1 MRAGCSSF
9 CWPFI
14 SYHAMRCRY
23 IALLGSDAPLAK
35 LVLRPCYLT
44 HSLYC
49 GPLPYIEATRVL
61 HVCGQPVACLQ
72 DGRPAAGSQHSSQHI
87 LPQHMQ
93 VERPPPRAAPICID
107 VRTSVRS
114 TFAARRVLAP
124 LRRRRPHRPATVD
137 CALCFFFSVCL
148 GFLIQHQ
155 KIPNHENGAARLCA
169 AVCSPNL

>member
-14 SYHAMRCRY
+14 SHHAMRCRY

-49 GPLPYIEATRVL
+49 GPLPYIEAPRAL
-61 HVCGQPVACLQ
+61 HVCGQPVAYLQ

-93 VERPPPRAAPICID
+93 VERPPPGLRRYVWMCAHQYGVLLLHVAYSRHCADAAPI
-107 VRTSVRS
+107 
-114 TFAARRVLAP
+114 
-124 LRRRRPHRPATVD
+124 
-137 CALCFFFSVCL
+137 
-148 GFLIQHQ
+148 
-155 KIPNHENGAARLCA
+155 ARLRWTARC
-169 AVCSPNL
+169 VFLLGLPGLLDSTPKDTQP